1 MPPQFLILTPRTLQ
15 NGYLTLFGDC
25 PTQQRIHPHAYYMV
39 YGQLCTKYIVS
50 RCIWTKDSQGL
61 VTTVVT
67 PDSWKSASS
76 KNLLKTAPNGI
87 K

>member
-1 MPPQFLILTPRTLQ
+1 
-15 NGYLTLFGDC
+15 
-25 PTQQRIHPHAYYMV
+25 MV

-61 VTTVVT
+61 VSTVVT

-87 K
+87 IELHKLQSELNTIGTGILEVCE